1 MHLQSNMS
9 KSKTTLLL
17 SSMSEDLCEWDE
29 SLLDK
34 TLKEL
39 KIEILTSWDKS
50 TKQKE
55 ISKALK
61 EKKDDFN
68 DSQDSIP
75 ENEHLLNE
83 VCNIQN

>member
-1 MHLQSNMS
+1 
-9 KSKTTLLL
+9 
-17 SSMSEDLCEWDE
+17 MSEDLCEWDE

-39 KIEILTSWDKS
+39 NIEILTSWDKS

-61 EKKDDFN
+61 EKKDGFN

-75 ENEHLLNE
+75 ENEHLFNE